1 MASSTST
8 AIRRATTPAPA
19 RPASARLIALDR
31 LRGLAL
37 VAMVVHHLTEWLTGD
52 ARAVLPGWR
61 SFTVTDVAAPAFFV
75 AAGAAAPLSAAG
87 GGGRGVSRPRVA
99 AQILRRYGLLVP
111 IGLGLDWLLWRHPAM
126 FGVLEALGATVVV
139 GAALAAAVPARW
151 LPGLAAGTLAGGMLA
166 ERVVADDHAWWASE
180 VLAGKFPAVT
190 YLGLVVV
197 GMAAAGT
204 GRLADRP
211 LDRHRGRSG
220 AGRGG
225 VSAGRRG
232 DARPLSRR
240 AVVRGARPRRHRPAL
255 RARAEPLARMVAP
268 CRPAGPG
275 RGGPHPRH
283 LPGPLRHLRRG
294 GSHRRRRFGSGA
306 RGGDDRVP
314 DRGGAGRGRAP
325 GTAAVMVAAH
335 RAPLRRARPP
345 GPRDARPTPSARPPA
360 PGTAGPG
367 PARAGRAR
375 CAPVRSMSR
384 RRAIGPASHGHPSPR
399 PGRDRA
405 VVAEAAGRWLA
416 GARARPGHPRGPR
429 GGRLGWARPPGRR
442 GGRRRAH
449 RRRGPDRRPGP
460 PRDRRGRPGGDP
472 RVRRHPHALRRPGH
486 LGPGGLAVQLARRHH
501 RGDGQLRG
509 GVRPGAPRPPRLA
522 DPAHGGRR
530 GHSRHGPGRGHHLEL
545 GDVPRVP
552 GRARPPAPG
561 AGRERDGPARRGAR
575 LRNG

>member
-75 AAGAAAPLSAAG
+75 AAGASASLFAAG
-87 GGGRGVSRPRVA
+87 RRRRGVSRPRVA

-139 GAALAAAVPARW
+139 GAALAATVPARW

-190 YLGLVVV
+190 YLGFVVV

-204 GRLADRP
+204 GRLADRRWTATAAGVALAGAVLLLADGVTP
-211 LDRHRGRSG
+211 DRYPGGLSFVVPG
-220 AGRGG
+220 LAGT
-225 VSAGRRG
+225 
-232 DARPLSRR
+232 
-240 AVVRGARPRRHRPAL
+240 AL
-255 RARAEPLARMVAP
+255 LYARAEPLARMVAP
-268 CRPAGPG
+268 CRRAGPG

-294 GSHRRRRFGSGA
+294 GSHRRRRLGSGA
-306 RGGDDRVP
+306 RGGDGRAP

-335 RAPLRRARPP
+335 RAPLWRARPP
-345 GPRDARPTPSARPPA
+345 GARDARPTPSARPPA

-384 RRAIGPASHGHPSPR
+384 
-399 PGRDRA
+399 
-405 VVAEAAGRWLA
+405 
-416 GARARPGHPRGPR
+416 
-429 GGRLGWARPPGRR
+429 
-442 GGRRRAH
+442 
-449 RRRGPDRRPGP
+449 
-460 PRDRRGRPGGDP
+460 
-472 RVRRHPHALRRPGH
+472 
-486 LGPGGLAVQLARRHH
+486 
-501 RGDGQLRG
+501 
-509 GVRPGAPRPPRLA
+509 
-522 DPAHGGRR
+522 
-530 GHSRHGPGRGHHLEL
+530 
-545 GDVPRVP
+545 
-552 GRARPPAPG
+552 
-561 AGRERDGPARRGAR
+561 
-575 LRNG
+575 